1 MSQTAP
7 QKEFRTVKASQVV
20 LKELMVPSYANFGG
34 KVHGG
39 VILSLMDKIAYACS
53 ASHARRYC
61 VTASID
67 SVDFLNPVEVGEL
80 LTLYASVNYVGR
92 SSMEI
97 GIKVVSEDF
106 QNGIVKP
113 TNTSYFTMVAVDE
126 ETRKPAPIPGLILE
140 DDIEIKRFL
149 EGMMRRQFK
158 QNHRE
163 EMRQARRALDIEAE
177 LHKLEGQNCR
187 LVQGND

>member
-1 MSQTAP
+1 MD
-7 QKEFRTVKASQVV
+7 EREYRTVKASQQI

-39 VILSLMDKIAYACS
+39 VILSLMDKIAYTCA
-53 ASHARRYC
+53 ATHARCYT

-80 LTLYASVNYVGR
+80 LTLHASVNYVGK

-106 QNGIVKP
+106 QHGIVKP
-113 TNTSYFTMVAVDE
+113 TNTSYFTMVAVDDK
-126 ETRKPAPIPGLILE
+126 TRKPVQVPGLILE
-140 DDIEIKRFL
+140 DDAEIKRFL
-149 EGMMRRQFK
+149 EGRMRRRFK
-158 QNHRE
+158 RSYKDE
-163 EMRQARRALDIEAE
+163 LRQARQELDIDQE
-177 LHKLEGQNCR
+177 LVQLEGENCQIR
-187 LVQGND
+187 RGG

>member
-1 MSQTAP
+1 MTD
-7 QKEFRTVKASQVV
+7 KEFRTVKASQQV
-20 LKELMVPSYANFGG
+20 LKELMVPSYSNFGG

-39 VILSLMDKIAYACS
+39 QILSLMDKIAYACAATHS
-53 ASHARRYC
+53 RSYC

-92 SSMEI
+92 SSMEV

-106 QNGIVKP
+106 HQGIVKA

-126 ETRKPAPIPGLILE
+126 KSRKPVAVPGLILE
-140 DDIEIKRFL
+140 DDVEIKRFL
-149 EGMMRRQFK
+149 EAKMRREFK
-158 QNHRE
+158 QNYKE
-163 EMRQARRALDIEAE
+163 ELRQARRELDIDKE
-177 LHKLEGQNCR
+177 LWRLDGDRCR
-187 LVQGND
+187 IVR